1 MEQIEPE
8 DEIPPIV
15 KFEFIQKLLRGV
27 NELRLPDTPL
37 NELAFVYK
45 EGHQQGIDDVMNLL
59 RREL

>member
-1 MEQIEPE
+1 MEQNEENEPL
-8 DEIPPIV
+8 D
-15 KFEFIQKLLRGV
+15 KFELIQKLLRGA
-27 NELRLPDTPL
+27 NELRLPDTPM

>member
-1 MEQIEPE
+1 MEPNETNEPL
-8 DEIPPIV
+8 D
-15 KFEFIQKLLRGV
+15 KFDLIQSLLRGV
-27 NELRLPDTPL
+27 NELRLEDTPM